1 MSTDFQDRRVDIY
14 NDGIGGVALIQH
26 MGDDLTVVN
35 AAESFSDKVSTE
47 WSEREER
54 LSSFLVREGHTSTVD
69 TQCHHLL
76 DQSPNVR
83 RKTADEAQDILIQ

>member
-35 AAESFSDKVSTE
+35 AARASLDKVSTE

-54 LSSFLVREGHTSTVD
+54 LSSFLVREGHTSTVEN
-69 TQCHHLL
+69 TMSSPFGSKSQC
-76 DQSPNVR
+76 SS
-83 RKTADEAQDILIQ
+83 QDSR